1 MRYKLLM
8 ITMVVLMGAVHCVQA
23 QKIKLDKVTEDE
35 LELKVYAEDS
45 TAAAIYLDK
54 VRETY
59 FDYKTSS
66 GFMIINE
73 FKERIKILSKEGLD
87 YATKKILSYKND
99 SDKERVDDI
108 EGVTYN
114 LVDGKIE
121 EIELKKDGIFENER
135 SEHWDETSITMP
147 AVQVGSIVEWSY
159 TTISPFYKIDDLI
172 LQEDLP
178 IVEYYAK
185 IRTPGMFTFRRLKKG
200 YFDITPKESI
210 ADGGVNFE
218 NAYGQSNY
226 ASYKELVAEYTQ
238 NDVPALKEEVFLIN
252 PDNYRRSIVYELI
265 STEFTEGNKK
275 EYATT
280 WEEVAKTIFKQREF
294 GGQMSPSL
302 SLKKVAAR
310 MVADHKTQAEKIEAA
325 LAYVKSKIKWNGN
338 YGKYTDDGIDE
349 ALKRGSGDVAE
360 INLLLTV
367 LLRECGVQANPVL
380 IGTKQHGIPSF
391 PTLEGYNY
399 VVVGVRDGLKTIL
412 LDATDKFSA
421 PNILPTRVYNWYGRM
436 VNKEGVSQEIDL
448 YETISP
454 QKDRYV
460 MADLNEDGSINGV
473 LKQRY
478 KSLEA
483 FELRHKVDEE
493 SLETYTQERAVDLG
507 VDEVTNLKLEGI
519 EELSAPITESLE
531 FKINQGVDQ
540 IPGQIYLNPLLFFTM
555 GDNPFK
561 SDVRISPVEFNYPF
575 FHNTNVTLKLP
586 EGYEVQ
592 QLPEPI
598 KIALPGELGSFV
610 YSITHMGQTLQV
622 MTKFNLTGTFVPYDY
637 YQSLKEFFNRRVA
650 KETEKVILQK
660 SI

>member
-1 MRYKLLM
+1 M
-8 ITMVVLMGAVHCVQA
+8 
-23 QKIKLDKVTEDE
+23 
-35 LELKVYAEDS
+35 
-45 TAAAIYLDK
+45 
-54 VRETY
+54 
-59 FDYKTSS
+59 
-66 GFMIINE
+66 
-73 FKERIKILSKEGLD
+73 
-87 YATKKILSYKND
+87 
-99 SDKERVDDI
+99 
-108 EGVTYN
+108 
-114 LVDGKIE
+114 
-121 EIELKKDGIFENER
+121 
-135 SEHWDETSITMP
+135 
-147 AVQVGSIVEWSY
+147 
-159 TTISPFYKIDDLI
+159 I

-178 IVEYYAK
+178 IVEYYAR

-399 VVVGVRDGLKTIL
+399 VIVGVRDGLKTIL

-478 KSLEA
+478 K
-483 FELRHKVDEE
+483 
-493 SLETYTQERAVDLG
+493 
-507 VDEVTNLKLEGI
+507 
-519 EELSAPITESLE
+519 
-531 FKINQGVDQ
+531 
-540 IPGQIYLNPLLFFTM
+540 
-555 GDNPFK
+555 
-561 SDVRISPVEFNYPF
+561 
-575 FHNTNVTLKLP
+575 
-586 EGYEVQ
+586 
-592 QLPEPI
+592 
-598 KIALPGELGSFV
+598 
-610 YSITHMGQTLQV
+610 
-622 MTKFNLTGTFVPYDY
+622 
-637 YQSLKEFFNRRVA
+637 
-650 KETEKVILQK
+650 
-660 SI
+660 

>member
-1 MRYKLLM
+1 
-8 ITMVVLMGAVHCVQA
+8 
-23 QKIKLDKVTEDE
+23 
-35 LELKVYAEDS
+35 
-45 TAAAIYLDK
+45 
-54 VRETY
+54 
-59 FDYKTSS
+59 
-66 GFMIINE
+66 
-73 FKERIKILSKEGLD
+73 
-87 YATKKILSYKND
+87 
-99 SDKERVDDI
+99 
-108 EGVTYN
+108 
-114 LVDGKIE
+114 
-121 EIELKKDGIFENER
+121 
-135 SEHWDETSITMP
+135 
-147 AVQVGSIVEWSY
+147 
-159 TTISPFYKIDDLI
+159 
-172 LQEDLP
+172 
-178 IVEYYAK
+178 
-185 IRTPGMFTFRRLKKG
+185 
-200 YFDITPKESI
+200 
-210 ADGGVNFE
+210 
-218 NAYGQSNY
+218 
-226 ASYKELVAEYTQ
+226 
-238 NDVPALKEEVFLIN
+238 
-252 PDNYRRSIVYELI
+252 
-265 STEFTEGNKK
+265 
-275 EYATT
+275 
-280 WEEVAKTIFKQREF
+280 
-294 GGQMSPSL
+294 
-302 SLKKVAAR
+302 

-325 LAYVKSKIKWNGN
+325 LRYVKSKIKWNGN

-399 VVVGVRDGLKTIL
+399 VIVGVRDGLKTIL

>member
-1 MRYKLLM
+1 MRFKLLM
-8 ITMVVLMGAVHCVQA
+8 ITMVVLLGAVHCAQA
-23 QKIKLDKVTEDE
+23 QKIKLDKVTKDE

-66 GFMIINE
+66 GFLIINE

-114 LVDGKIE
+114 LVSGKIE

-135 SEHWDETSITMP
+135 SDNWDETSITMP

-325 LAYVKSKIKWNGN
+325 LRYVKSKIKWNGN

-507 VDEVTNLKLEGI
+507 VDEVTNLKLEGV

>member
-1 MRYKLLM
+1 MRFKLLM
-8 ITMVVLMGAVHCVQA
+8 ITMVVLLGAVHCAQA
-23 QKIKLDKVTEDE
+23 QKIKLDKVTKDE

-66 GFMIINE
+66 GFLIINE

-114 LVDGKIE
+114 LVSGKIE

-135 SEHWDETSITMP
+135 SENWDETSITMP

-325 LAYVKSKIKWNGN
+325 LRYVKSKIKWNGN

-507 VDEVTNLKLEGI
+507 VDEVTNLKLEGV